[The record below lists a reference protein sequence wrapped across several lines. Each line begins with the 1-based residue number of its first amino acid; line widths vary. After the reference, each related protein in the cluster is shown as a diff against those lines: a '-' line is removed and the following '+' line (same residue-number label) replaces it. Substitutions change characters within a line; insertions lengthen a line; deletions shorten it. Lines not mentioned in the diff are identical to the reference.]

1 MIPSPKAFI
10 AQYLLPI
17 VGVLGLL
24 LGGGLTYLVMRG
36 AIAIAH
42 KETAELKATQAEE
55 RDTAVKSA
63 LATQAEAQAQVDAD
77 RARIESSVANSQ
89 AAVVAETAKLRKQ
102 LGQLAEQQEYAC
114 LNRPLPDAVLDG
126 LRR

>member
-1 MIPSPKAFI
+1 MIFSPKDLI

-17 VGVLGLL
+17 VGVLSLVV
-24 LGGGLTYLVMRG
+24 GGGLTYVVMRG

-42 KETAELKATQAEE
+42 QETAELKASQAEE
-55 RDTAVKSA
+55 RETAVKAA
-63 LATQAEAQAQVDAD
+63 LTAQADAQAKVDAD
-77 RARIESSVANSQ
+77 RARIESAVANSQ
-89 AAVVAETAKLRKQ
+89 AAVVAETVKLRKQ